1 MSSKTTKNKQKLGS
15 DGLLF
20 LHNDNSPQYYMH
32 WKQYIFWCNTKV
44 RFIEAQIIA
53 GVLGTHDH
61 YNKPTRAQWYVLK
74 KKQLEYIRKWL
85 TKEQNLKITEIYMQL
100 MHQGPKRIISQVKIK
115 KQK

>member
-1 MSSKTTKNKQKLGS
+1 MSSKTTKNKKWKTVKNAVKKAEITVATENYNSYIQ
-15 DGLLF
+15 LL
-20 LHNDNSPQYYMH
+20 PA
-32 WKQYIFWCNTKV
+32 KV

>member
-1 MSSKTTKNKQKLGS
+1 MGKIKLVYS
-15 DGLLF
+15 FRAYKLYIIQ
-20 LHNDNSPQYYMH
+20 SPP
-32 WKQYIFWCNTKV
+32 KV

-85 TKEQNLKITEIYMQL
+85 TNKQNLKITEIYMQL

>member
-1 MSSKTTKNKQKLGS
+1 MGKIKLVYS
-15 DGLLF
+15 FRAYKLYIMQ
-20 LHNDNSPQYYMH
+20 SPP
-32 WKQYIFWCNTKV
+32 KV

-74 KKQLEYIRKWL
+74 KKQLQYIRKYL
-85 TKEQNLKITEIYMQL
+85 TKKQNLKITEIYMQL